1 MLDALFDNE
10 SCPFGLISLPLFVI
24 LSRYTFQLGVLS
36 NMYTYWE
43 ASTAL
48 GFHTSP
54 QMALSFTWV
63 TSSLVVGQRGSTVIQ
78 YRQQSRLSVALHKL
92 TVSVVLPCVSS
103 FVLPSPFLSPS
114 LPMEIISLPCSFTLY
129 LTSMVTSV
137 VDGLSKT

>member
-1 MLDALFDNE
+1 
-10 SCPFGLISLPLFVI
+10 
-24 LSRYTFQLGVLS
+24 
-36 NMYTYWE
+36 MYTYWE

-78 YRQQSRLSVALHKL
+78 YRRQSRLSVALHKL

-103 FVLPSPFLSPS
+103 FVLPSPFLPPS
-114 LPMEIISLPCSFTLY
+114 LPMEIHLSPLFLYSIPNLYGYISCRWLIED
-129 LTSMVTSV
+129 LTVNIYI
-137 VDGLSKT
+137 